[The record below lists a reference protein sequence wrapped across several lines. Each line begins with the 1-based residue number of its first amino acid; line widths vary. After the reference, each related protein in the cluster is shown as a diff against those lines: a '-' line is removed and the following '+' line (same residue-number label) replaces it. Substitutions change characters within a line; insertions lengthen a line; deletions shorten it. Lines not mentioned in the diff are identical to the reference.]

1 MGYSNDKPSMF
12 DDMPEHIANAIVQEI
27 SEELFDNWISG
38 HLDEGMFIA
47 DYEMASMCS
56 DESVKQKFNE
66 YWKVETGEEYY
77 IEC

>member
-12 DDMPEHIANAIVQEI
+12 DYIAKHISDAVVQEI
-27 SEELFDNWISG
+27 SEELFDSWIAG

-47 DYEMASMCS
+47 DYEMAEMCS
-56 DESVKQKFNE
+56 DKSVKEKFNQ
-66 YWKVETGEEYY
+66 YWDVQPGEEYY

>member
-12 DDMPEHIANAIVQEI
+12 DDMPEHITNAIVQEI
-27 SEELFDNWISG
+27 SEELFDNWITG

-56 DESVKQKFNE
+56 DNSVREKFNT
-66 YWKVETGEEYY
+66 YWDVQPGEEYY
-77 IEC
+77 LEC